1 MLNGEV
7 KTREGAQKIKAYT
20 WEEVPLPLLKFED
33 LQRNHK
39 IIKYATTYATL
50 DTETSNDGAA
60 YGWVYQWAFKIGR
73 TYIYGRRPSELI
85 RLLERMAERYRLADD
100 KRIII
105 YIHNASYDLQY
116 LKHYLRQ
123 YDPTINFFAINSHTI
138 LICDVLGFRILC
150 SYKLTNMS
158 LDALSKNYAQK
169 YLKASGAIDYSIRR
183 YQDTELTPNDWYYMF
198 SDVAS
203 QYDAI
208 REYLRSNGYTFA
220 AAAPVTSTGFVRN
233 DCRKAARKVES
244 WRGEFLKMALTPE
257 QYNLCRQAFMGG
269 LTIASYKY
277 AGETVRGKNIGHV
290 DFTSSYPARQCLD
303 YFPMGKPE
311 DYGDVESME
320 ELEEL
325 INTKCCVF
333 LLRLEKVQ
341 IKEGVTAPYIPYSKC
356 ITSEGVIRINGKIVY
371 ADALEMAVTEIDYN
385 IIRRQYTTAPD
396 GVHVSGMIT
405 FDRGKLPDWL
415 INKVMEYFTDK
426 CTLKGVNDLLYMKQ
440 KNRLNGIYGMTATAP
455 TRDVIEVDDDLI
467 LKVFGSDI
475 EDLDERRQALEDKAN
490 EQIRKFYN
498 NYNSFLPYQWALY
511 TTAHSRAALVELLE
525 VVGYEN
531 FLYCDTDSE
540 FFIITDDNRK
550 RLEEYKRKLIKR
562 AEDAGAYVG
571 NKYLGAAEDEAP
583 IRAFRALHAKCY
595 AMEEWNEKTKQYD
608 LNVVIAGVPKK
619 STKWIN
625 GEPVTVSNAEELGD
639 IDNLRDGFT
648 FTHNGGT
655 RTIYNEMEPETVE
668 IDGHTVELASSA
680 VICDIEKEISDT
692 MYTVGKDYTLLNI
705 IQEQE

>member
-1 MLNGEV
+1 MLISEV
-7 KTREGAQKIKAYT
+7 KTREGTQKIKAYT
-20 WEEVPLPLLKFED
+20 WDEAPLPMLKFED

-39 IIKYATTYATL
+39 IVKYATTYATL

-60 YGWVYQWAFKIGR
+60 YGWIYQWAVKIGR
-73 TYIYGRRPSELI
+73 TYIYGRKPTEI
-85 RLLERMAERYRLADD
+85 IFLLERMAERYRLAED
-100 KRIII
+100 KRLII

-123 YDPTINFFAINSHTI
+123 YDPIINFFAINSHTI
-138 LICDVLGFRILC
+138 LICDILGFRILC

-158 LDALSKNYAQK
+158 LDALSENYAQK
-169 YLKASGAIDYSIRR
+169 YVKASGAIDYSIRR
-183 YQDTELTPNDWYYMF
+183 YQDTELTANDWYYMF

-244 WRGEFLKMALTPE
+244 WRGDFLKMALTPE

-277 AGETVRGKNIGHV
+277 AGETIRGKNIGHV

-311 DYGDVESME
+311 EYGDVDDLE
-320 ELEEL
+320 ELEDL

-333 LLRLEKVQ
+333 LLRLEQVQ
-341 IKEGVTAPYIPYSKC
+341 IKEGVTAPYIPHSKC
-356 ITSEGVIRINGKIVY
+356 ITSEGVIKVNGKVVY
-371 ADALEMAVTEIDYN
+371 ADAIEMAVCEIDYK
-385 IIRRQYTTAPD
+385 IIRRQYAAEA
-396 GVHVSGMIT
+396 VRVSGMIT
-405 FDRGKLPDWL
+405 FDRGRLPVWFRK
-415 INKVMEYFTDK
+415 KVMEYFTDK
-426 CTLKGVNDLLYMKQ
+426 CTLKGVDDLLYMKQ
-440 KNRLNGIYGMTATAP
+440 KNRLNGIYGMTATAIV
-455 TRDVIEVDDDLI
+455 RDLYEMGEDMI
-467 LKVFGSDI
+467 LTASEKMK
-475 EDLDERRQALEDKAN
+475 DKEANIN

-498 NYNSFLPYQWALY
+498 NYNSFLPYQWAIY
-511 TTAHSRAALVELLE
+511 TTAHARAALVELLE

-540 FFIITDDNRK
+540 FFLITDENRK
-550 RLEEYKRKLIKR
+550 RLEEYRQKLIDR
-562 AEDAGAYVG
+562 AKTAGAFVG
-571 NKYLGAAEDEAP
+571 DKYLGAAEDEAH
-583 IRAFRALHAKCY
+583 IRAFRPLHAKCY
-595 AMEEWNEKTKQYD
+595 AMEEHTKDGDYE

-619 STKWIN
+619 TTKWIN
-625 GEPVTVSNAEELGD
+625 GEPVTVTNAEELGN
-639 IDNLRDGFT
+639 IDNLQDGFT

-692 MYTVGKDYTLLNI
+692 MFTVGKDYALLNI
-705 IQEQE
+705 VQEQL

>member
-1 MLNGEV
+1 MLISQV
-7 KTREGAQKIKAYT
+7 KTREGTQKIKAYT
-20 WEEVPLPLLKFED
+20 WNEAPLPMLKFED

-50 DTETSNDGAA
+50 DTETSNDGEA
-60 YGWVYQWAFKIGR
+60 YGWIYQWAVKIGR
-73 TYIYGRRPSELI
+73 TYIYGRRPSEIVL
-85 RLLERMAERYRLADD
+85 LLERMAERYRLADD

-123 YDPTINFFAINSHTI
+123 YDPTIKFFAINSHTI
-138 LICDVLGFRILC
+138 LICDILGFRILC

-158 LDALSKNYAQK
+158 LDVLSKNYAQK
-169 YLKASGAIDYSIRR
+169 YVKASGAIDYSIRR
-183 YQDTELTPNDWYYMF
+183 YQDTELTSNDWYYMF

-208 REYLRSNGYTFA
+208 REYLRSNGYTF

-277 AGETVRGKNIGHV
+277 AGETIRGRNIGHV

-311 DYGDVESME
+311 EYGDVDDLE
-320 ELEEL
+320 ELEDL

-333 LLRLEKVQ
+333 LLRLEQVQ
-341 IKEGVTAPYIPYSKC
+341 IREGVTAPYIPYSKC
-356 ITSEGVIRINGKIVY
+356 ITSEGVIKVNGKVVY
-371 ADALEMAVTEIDYN
+371 ADAVEMAVTEIDYK

-396 GVHVSGMIT
+396 GLHVSGMIT
-405 FDRGKLPDWL
+405 FDRGKMPKWL
-415 INKVMEYFTDK
+415 TDKVMEYFRDK
-426 CTLKGVNDLLYMKQ
+426 CTLKGVDDLLYMKQ
-440 KNRLNGIYGMTATAP
+440 KNRLNGIYGMTATAIV
-455 TRDVIEVDDDLI
+455 RELYEADEDLI
-467 LKVFGSDI
+467 LTRSEKMQDA
-475 EDLDERRQALEDKAN
+475 QANTE

-511 TTAHSRAALVELLE
+511 TTAHARAALIELIE
-525 VVGYEN
+525 TAGYDN

-540 FFIITDDNRK
+540 FFIITDDNRE

-562 AEDAGAYVG
+562 AEDASAFVG
-571 NKYLGAAEDEAP
+571 NNFLGAAEDEAP
-583 IRAFRALHAKCY
+583 IRAFRPLHAKCY
-595 AMEEWNEKTKQYD
+595 AMEEQTKNGDYA
-608 LNVVIAGVPKK
+608 LNVVSAGVPKK
-619 STKWIN
+619 TTKWIN
-625 GEPVTVSNAEELGD
+625 GEPVTVTNAEELGS
-639 IDNLRDGFT
+639 IDNLQDGFT

-655 RTIYNEMEPETVE
+655 RTIYNEMEPDTVE

-692 MYTVGKDYTLLNI
+692 MFTVGKDYALLNI
-705 IQEQE
+705 VQEYE

>member
-1 MLNGEV
+1 MLISEV
-7 KTREGAQKIKAYT
+7 KTREGTQKVKAYT
-20 WEEVPLPLLKFED
+20 WDEAPLPLLKFED

-73 TYIYGRRPSELI
+73 TYIYGRKPSEI
-85 RLLERMAERYRLADD
+85 VRLLERMAERYRLADD
-100 KRIII
+100 KRIIV

-138 LICDVLGFRILC
+138 LICDILGFRILC

-169 YLKASGAIDYSIRR
+169 YVKASGAIDYSIRR
-183 YQDTELTPNDWYYMF
+183 YQDTELTPTDWYYLF
-198 SDVAS
+198 SDVAI

-208 REYLRSNGYTFA
+208 REYLLSNGYTFA

-311 DYGDVESME
+311 EYGDVESME
-320 ELEEL
+320 ELEYL

-333 LLRLEKVQ
+333 LIRLEQVQ

-356 ITSEGVIRINGKIVY
+356 ITSEGVIRVNGKIVY

-396 GVHVSGMIT
+396 GLHVSGMIT

-415 INKVMEYFTDK
+415 TDKVMEYFADK
-426 CTLKGVNDLLYMKQ
+426 CTLKGVDDLLYIKQ
-440 KNRLNGIYGMTATAP
+440 KNRLNGIYGMTATAIV
-455 TRDVIEVDDDLI
+455 RELYEADADLI
-467 LKVFGSDI
+467 ICKSKKM
-475 EDLDERRQALEDKAN
+475 EDVHAN
-490 EQIRKFYN
+490 TEEQIRKFYN

-540 FFIITDDNRK
+540 FFIITDDNRE

-571 NKYLGAAEDEAP
+571 NKFLGAAEDGAP
-583 IRAFRALHAKCY
+583 IRAFRPLHAKCY
-595 AMEEWNEKTKQYD
+595 AMEEQTKSGDYE

-625 GEPVTVSNAEELGD
+625 GEPVTVTNAEELGH

-655 RTIYNEMEPETVE
+655 RTIYNEMEPDTVT

-680 VICDIEKEISDT
+680 VICNIEKEISDT
-692 MYTVGKDYTLLNI
+692 MFTVGKDYTLLNI